1 MRSHKIYWFDI
12 LHLIFNLWHLSFD
25 INMILPWHLTLI
37 CHDTWH
43 LICLWHWYAMT
54 FDIDGSLSW
63 HLISDMWHL
72 VFDIW
77 HWNYMIWYS
86 KTIFAQTYL
95 FFTDGLWG
103 CINNLKTAFTW
114 NLKKIWGWGWRWG
127 LRWGWDEMRWDEDD
141 LQLLNDDLQHLVSS
155 LQLI

>member
-1 MRSHKIYWFDI
+1 
-12 LHLIFNLWHLSFD
+12 
-25 INMILPWHLTLI
+25 MILPWHLTLI

-43 LICLWHWYAMT
+43 LLCLWHWYAMT

-86 KTIFAQTYL
+86 KMIFAQTYL

-103 CINNLKTAFTW
+103 CINNLKTAVTW
-114 NLKKIWGWGWRWG
+114 NFKKIWGWGWRWG
-127 LRWGWDEMRWDEDD
+127 WRWGWGWDEMRWGW
-141 LQLLNDDLQHLVSS
+141 LTTFKWRLTTFGVILTTYLTTYNFYIILTTY
-155 LQLI
+155 I